1 MKQLYTFTLLLLIAF
16 TAKAQYTITGTSNLV
31 IGDVE
36 KTWSADTITPN
47 GLYPIGGTNQ
57 IWNFSGITISPTTAA
72 TSATYVAVSAAPNG
86 SLFSAANLAKTSDN
100 LNYEMSSETSAS
112 IINYGSTNSTL
123 TILNQDPL
131 LYANL
136 PFTYGS
142 LCNDTYSASY
152 VANSIPVAR
161 TGTVSTSGDGT
172 GTLNMP
178 GNKNYSNVLRIKIDI
193 KQVDNYGPAGSQTIT
208 MKAYMYLGAVSKFP
222 ILSINNYTGTIT
234 SGTTGSSFFGKN
246 VEVGDMIFA
255 GIKENQNPINF
266 NISPNPSSNK
276 EITLNFAPNK
286 SEKFDLN
293 IYNSLGQ
300 LVKNIDLGNDIIGE
314 RQEKINL
321 SELNSGLYYIKLKG
335 NNHETTR
342 KLIID

>member
-1 MKQLYTFTLLLLIAF
+1 MKQLYTLTLLLLIAF
-16 TAKAQYTITGTSNLV
+16 TAKAQYTITGTSNPV

-47 GLYPIGGTNQ
+47 GLYPLGGINQ

-72 TSATYVAVSAAPNG
+72 TSASYVAVSAAPNG

-112 IINYGSTNSTL
+112 IINYGSTNNTL

-152 VANSIPVAR
+152 VANTIPVAR

-178 GNKNYSNVLRIKIDI
+178 GNKNYSNVLRIKIDL
-193 KQVDNYGPAGSQTIT
+193 KQVDNYGAAGSQTIT
-208 MKAYMYLGAVSKFP
+208 MKAYMYLSSVSKFA
-222 ILSINNYTGTIT
+222 ILAVNVFTFT
-234 SGTTGSSFFGKN
+234 SVQGTTTATFYGKS
-246 VEVGDMIFA
+246 VDVGDMIFA
-255 GIKENQNPINF
+255 GIKENANTTNF
-266 NISPNPSSNK
+266 SISPNPSVNK
-276 EITLNFAPNK
+276 MVDVHFTPAQ
-286 SEKFDLN
+286 SENYELIVFN
-293 IYNSLGQ
+293 ALGQ
-300 LVKNIDLGNDIIGE
+300 QVKSIVLENFNEGKYDQKVD
-314 RQEKINL
+314 L
-321 SELNSGLYYIKLKG
+321 SELKSGLYYIKLKG
-335 NNHETTR
+335 KIHETTQ